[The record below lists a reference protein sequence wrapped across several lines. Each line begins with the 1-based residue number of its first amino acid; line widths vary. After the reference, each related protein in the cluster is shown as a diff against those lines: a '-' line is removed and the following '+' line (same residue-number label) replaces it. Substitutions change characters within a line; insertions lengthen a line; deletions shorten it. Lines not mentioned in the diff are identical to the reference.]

1 MSRTKAIKKETPKK
15 ICLSCGK
22 EKKHES
28 FYISNSDYH
37 KLDGKHPVCK
47 DCLKKNLKI
56 DDLESVKH
64 VLIELNRPFLAD
76 LWESTLEESLR
87 REIDAFGLYIKNV
100 QLNFKDLSWK
110 DSMFDTTDKKADND
124 TDCIAS
130 NDTKDAVQLD
140 VVHDTKNEDDV
151 IRMLG
156 YDPFEGEHSSDKRH
170 LYNKLVDF
178 LDESTLED
186 SFKLPAVI
194 EIVKTFNQLDK
205 INAALST
212 ITSDAKQLA
221 SNVGAVNSL
230 INAKEKMLKTALALA
245 KDNGIS
251 VNHNNNKSKGA
262 GTLSGIIKQLQE
274 KGIHSAEINIYDIE
288 TGLGMKQVADISNKS
303 IFEQLMLN
311 ENDYT
316 EMIKEQREMIIKYE
330 QQLSNLEEE
339 NRKIKI
345 QLKNLE
351 ELMAERSGSQV

>member
-1 MSRTKAIKKETPKK
+1 MSKTKNTKLEVPKK
-15 ICLSCGK
+15 TCLSCGK
-22 EKKHES
+22 NKKYEQ
-28 FYISNSDYH
+28 FYLSNSDYH
-37 KLDGKHPVCK
+37 KVDGKHPVCK
-47 DCLKKNLKI
+47 DCLKKNLDI
-56 DDLESVKH
+56 EDIETVKY

-76 LWESTLEESLR
+76 IWESTLAESSAR
-87 REIDAFGLYIKNV
+87 KKEAFGMYIKNV
-100 QLNFKDLSWK
+100 QLNFKDLTWK
-110 DSMFDTTDKKADND
+110 DSMFD
-124 TDCIAS
+124 S
-130 NDTKDAVQLD
+130 
-140 VVHDTKNEDDV
+140 TKNEVLTENSVLEQPLQFEDSLNDQKNKEDV
-151 IRMLG
+151 MRMLG
-156 YDPFEGEHSSDKRH
+156 YDPFETENPLDKRH

-212 ITSDAKQLA
+212 ITSNAKELA

-288 TGLGMKQVADISNKS
+288 TSLGMKQVADISNRS

-316 EMIKEQREMIIKYE
+316 EMIKEQRDMIIKYE
-330 QQLSNLEEE
+330 QKLSNLEEE

-351 ELMAERSGSQV
+351 GLMVERSGSQV